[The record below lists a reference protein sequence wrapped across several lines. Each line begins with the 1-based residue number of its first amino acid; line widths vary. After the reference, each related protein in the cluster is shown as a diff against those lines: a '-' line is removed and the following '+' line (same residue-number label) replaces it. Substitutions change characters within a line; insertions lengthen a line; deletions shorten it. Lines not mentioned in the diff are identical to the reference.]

1 MESDYQNVS
10 ARGGYI
16 GSPVV
21 APFDKSGRPL
31 LFFQAALYPDHGSVL
46 AVDPMAGVVAEQY
59 DGLGDDVDNLAVV
72 RSAAAGGGGL
82 LQMAV
87 PTVCQKLQCADGA
100 GSNLTMDAPDGGGMP
115 AFFDTDHDG
124 VAEILYDHS
133 LVDFAKCEARLTLR
147 RESEEC
153 VATVPA
159 LFDATGQFEFWAAG
173 PLEVTSL
180 DGAASY
186 PWDWSGVDTT
196 PADTWTYTASVWDRA
211 GEIRLVRSDSSQ
223 LSVADSGGRVLWSR
237 YREPTTGLPPGACDN
252 FPAVGDLDGDAVPDI
267 VTCEGR
273 LGEKL
278 IAYSLSGALMWRAP
292 AQYEWGPNGG
302 MALADLDADARYE
315 VVSWSDAGLRI
326 LDGATGQI
334 LAETQD
340 VVAYGAWSQPV
351 IADVDGDG
359 SAEIVVAGDWAS
371 EADEPREAK
380 NDHLFVL
387 GPKTGRW
394 ARTRPVWNQ
403 TPYDVVSV
411 ADDGSAVRFP
421 WANWQT
427 YNSYRAQPAHDGDL
441 PDLQVKVTGAC
452 ADTCSP
458 GGTVWVAAQVGNAG
472 SHEAAAGA
480 RVSLHTWSEAEGV
493 TTVGEATVADPI
505 PSGQDAAGVVFAVP
519 WEQWRAARYL
529 QVDGA
534 DPQECDRVNDRV
546 DVWEDPCSEAGE

>member
-1 MESDYQNVS
+1 M
-10 ARGGYI
+10 
-16 GSPVV
+16 
-21 APFDKSGRPL
+21 
-31 LFFQAALYPDHGSVL
+31 
-46 AVDPMAGVVAEQY
+46 
-59 DGLGDDVDNLAVV
+59 
-72 RSAAAGGGGL
+72 
-82 LQMAV
+82 
-87 PTVCQKLQCADGA
+87 
-100 GSNLTMDAPDGGGMP
+100 
-115 AFFDTDHDG
+115 
-124 VAEILYDHS
+124 
-133 LVDFAKCEARLTLR
+133 
-147 RESEEC
+147 
-153 VATVPA
+153 
-159 LFDATGQFEFWAAG
+159 
-173 PLEVTSL
+173 
-180 DGAASY
+180 
-186 PWDWSGVDTT
+186 
-196 PADTWTYTASVWDRA
+196 
-211 GEIRLVRSDSSQ
+211 
-223 LSVADSGGRVLWSR
+223 
-237 YREPTTGLPPGACDN
+237 
-252 FPAVGDLDGDAVPDI
+252 
-267 VTCEGR
+267 
-273 LGEKL
+273 
-278 IAYSLSGALMWRAP
+278 
-292 AQYEWGPNGG
+292 
-302 MALADLDADARYE
+302 
-315 VVSWSDAGLRI
+315 
-326 LDGATGQI
+326 
-334 LAETQD
+334 
-340 VVAYGAWSQPV
+340 